1 MGDEEY
7 VDFTEEEPKQSTN
20 QDNKVVT
27 QG

>member
-1 MGDEEY
+1 MADDEY
-7 VDFTEEEPKQSTN
+7 VDFTEEEPKQTTN